1 MHFKCWCKWHL
12 GSISSTCLH
21 AAFMHAN
28 VVALNFQFTNKTLPN
43 FTRTLTNAQLLH
55 STLYALCHAPV
66 KSDKS
71 TGFKA
76 PCRMLMQMTPDHS
89 LFNWSSNSGNF
100 GGKYYQL
107 SEPNSHHLSHYK
119 ANTTREIWWRKKK
132 NLRTSSLK
140 INRQKWKVW
149 LCCCYWCYPRVG

>member
-1 MHFKCWCKWHL
+1 M
-12 GSISSTCLH
+12 
-21 AAFMHAN
+21 
-28 VVALNFQFTNKTLPN
+28 PN

-55 STLYALCHAPV
+55 STLYTVRLFHAPV

-71 TGFKA
+71 TGVKA

-132 NLRTSSLK
+132 NLRNFKFENKSTKMESLALLLLLMLPK
-140 INRQKWKVW
+140 GRLKVNFGFLYEPGSKFTKFRNPILSLSECFW
-149 LCCCYWCYPRVG
+149 SNFSW